1 MSLIY
6 YFSHFPDHCTVLLRG
21 ITLLFSNKVTTV
33 SHGVFL
39 RLVSGLEIL
48 FPFFFSF
55 HSCFTVFLQFVG
67 FLWLDLSV
75 RWQLAP
81 LAFVTVTSAW
91 TTCVSLTFQMLC
103 YPSLICF
110 SFLQIWNAICCG
122 PLFTSLPLSSID
134 LALIRTYKAYFFLI
148 IWYIFFLLALFPK
161 VALFIIYLSF
171 SKTMKAAKPQWHF
184 ASWTSCIYLI
194 FGCHWKGVFPFLV
207 CLLIQNSTLI
217 CRFLDAF

>member
-6 YFSHFPDHCTVLLRG
+6 YFLHFPDHCTVLLRG

-110 SFLQIWNAICCG
+110 FF
-122 PLFTSLPLSSID
+122 FTD
-134 LALIRTYKAYFFLI
+134 LERYLLWPVVHFFALIFDWPRFDSNIQGILFSYYLIYF
-148 IWYIFFLLALFPK
+148 
-161 VALFIIYLSF
+161 LFISTLPKGCSFHHLSF
-171 SKTMKAAKPQWHF
+171 FFKNHES
-184 ASWTSCIYLI
+184 S
-194 FGCHWKGVFPFLV
+194 
-207 CLLIQNSTLI
+207 
-217 CRFLDAF
+217 